1 MLLRHDLV
9 TDHTCCSQTTH
20 YSLLT
25 THDSRLTIFTIF
37 TTHYSLQVL
46 LRHDFLQ
53 TVQLNAPILEYLHTY
68 STERHSTSL
77 LHEAPRQAG
86 DHCLLSTSAAAAAR
100 PPTPPMSRRNSD
112 SSPPRLRRNSDSRA
126 RLAPWSEGVAPESR
140 SDAAA
145 AASPSTT
152 DDATLL
158 PSSRSQP
165 DASFRGVNPQ
175 SQQAARNGR
184 GHLAAN
190 LLRLSRL
197 SLRAGF
203 SRRVSAEEPAPRES
217 RSSHRGSARVAGR
230 GSFVEAECGDR
241 PAEAPAR
248 GGGTGA
254 VGAGGGASRTLH
266 LGSAPRPRRN
276 STTNDPL
283 FSIDTHIQ
291 HTCMHHS

>member
-1 MLLRHDLV
+1 M
-9 TDHTCCSQTTH
+9 
-20 YSLLT
+20 
-25 THDSRLTIFTIF
+25 
-37 TTHYSLQVL
+37 L

-68 STERHSTSL
+68 STERQSTSL

-86 DHCLLSTSAAAAAR
+86 HGLLITSAAAAAR

-112 SSPPRLRRNSDSRA
+112 SSPPRLRRNSDSRS
-126 RLAPWSEGVAPESR
+126 RLAPWSEGVAPEGR

-152 DDATLL
+152 DDAALL
-158 PSSRSQP
+158 PVSRSQP
-165 DASFRGVNPQ
+165 DAIFRGVNPQ

-190 LLRLSRL
+190 FSRLSRL

-217 RSSHRGSARVAGR
+217 CSSCRGSARVAER
-230 GSFVEAECGDR
+230 GSFVEAECGDLA
-241 PAEAPAR
+241 AEAPAR
-248 GGGTGA
+248 GGGRGA

>member
-1 MLLRHDLV
+1 M
-9 TDHTCCSQTTH
+9 
-20 YSLLT
+20 
-25 THDSRLTIFTIF
+25 
-37 TTHYSLQVL
+37 L

-53 TVQLNAPILEYLHTY
+53 TVQLNASILEYLHTY

-152 DDATLL
+152 DDAALL
-158 PSSRSQP
+158 PVSRSQP

-230 GSFVEAECGDR
+230 GSYVEAEYSK
-241 PAEAPAR
+241 
-248 GGGTGA
+248 T
-254 VGAGGGASRTLH
+254 
-266 LGSAPRPRRN
+266 
-276 STTNDPL
+276 
-283 FSIDTHIQ
+283 
-291 HTCMHHS
+291 